1 MGVLKHV
8 PQWYVPGHTRSVDI
22 GELRREYSR
31 LRKSAIR
38 RLEAF
43 KRTSGRELDLT
54 ETEAYQQYVTPPA
67 RLSEMTDE
75 HMRYELAKLARW
87 LGDSKSSV
95 KAQQAR
101 AKAAIESLH
110 ESGYTFVNRANYI
123 NFGKFMEE
131 YRRQRLDH
139 TIGSPTAA
147 DLFEAVQEKKIDPSK
162 VYTDFNDW
170 LQNVDALKEMPFQR
184 ERSGRKSRSL
194 KSYKMELKKN
204 GKWKE

>member
-1 MGVLKHV
+1 MAVLKHV
-8 PQWYVPGHTRSVDI
+8 PQWYVPGHTQSIDI

-31 LRKSAIR
+31 LRKLAMR
-38 RLEAF
+38 RLAAF
-43 KRTSGRELDLT
+43 ENTRGKDLDFT
-54 ETEAYQQYVTPPA
+54 ETEAYQQYATPPA

-87 LGDSKSSV
+87 LNDSKSSV
-95 KAQQAR
+95 KAQRSR
-101 AKAAIESLH
+101 AKFAIESLH
-110 ESGYTFVNRANYI
+110 ESGYTFVNRSNYI

-131 YRRQRLDH
+131 YRRQKLDH

-147 DLFEAVQEKKIDPSK
+147 ELFEAVQDKNIDPSK
-162 VYTDFNDW
+162 VYQDFNEW
-170 LQNVDALKEMPFQR
+170 LKNVDALKDSPVLR
-184 ERSGRKSRSL
+184 ERSGRKQRSL